1 MPYFFEEQKKLFRGN
16 AIDHLTLSPHF
27 HPHLEMIHLQEGS
40 SVASV
45 DGRTST
51 IEAGDLFLSFPN
63 QIHYYYDRSKL
74 QGNLVI
80 FAPEIVPDLQVLFEK
95 QFPVDPVI
103 PKVHL
108 PADIGTRLARIVEKI
123 QIQEPLQMLSAKG
136 ELLMILAEVLPHM
149 RFVDTPIHRDS
160 IKDVLLYCM
169 QNYTEPLTLDMLAK
183 DLHLNK
189 YYISHIF
196 KERLKISFPDF
207 VNGLRVEHACELL
220 SKECSIT
227 EVAFASGF
235 SSIRTFNRAF
245 VQRMGKNPTEYIR
258 IRSGKH

>member
-1 MPYFFEEQKKLFRGN
+1 
-16 AIDHLTLSPHF
+16 
-27 HPHLEMIHLQEGS
+27 
-40 SVASV
+40 
-45 DGRTST
+45 
-51 IEAGDLFLSFPN
+51 
-63 QIHYYYDRSKL
+63 
-74 QGNLVI
+74 
-80 FAPEIVPDLQVLFEK
+80 
-95 QFPVDPVI
+95 
-103 PKVHL
+103 
-108 PADIGTRLARIVEKI
+108 
-123 QIQEPLQMLSAKG
+123 MLSAKG

-258 IRSGKH
+258 IRSGKR